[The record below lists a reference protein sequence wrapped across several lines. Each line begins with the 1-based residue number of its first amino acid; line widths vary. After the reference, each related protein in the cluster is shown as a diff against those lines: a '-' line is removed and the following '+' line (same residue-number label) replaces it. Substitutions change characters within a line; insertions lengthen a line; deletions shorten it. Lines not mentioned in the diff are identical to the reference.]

1 MNIAVVSEVRFC
13 RVPDGSV
20 WADASP
26 YQFWTRYLDEF
37 NLVTVVARE
46 ERIDGPR
53 PGMQRADGPGVRLRG
68 VPHYLGSREF
78 MLRWRG
84 VRSAVRPLVYEP
96 DALILRLGS
105 LLALGLQ
112 GTLLRSG
119 KPYGVEVVGDPW
131 DTFAPGVVDTPM
143 RSLIRRILTRSQ
155 QRLCASAAGAA
166 YVTEKSLQQRYPCSR
181 DEWAVSD
188 VELEERSSFTTHYS
202 SIELSYSDFAT
213 RPRVLPA
220 AGPLK
225 VVTVGSLAQ
234 RYKGVDVLIRAV
246 SALNVLGR
254 PCGLTVIGDGRYR
267 AELEALAASLD
278 LPVRF
283 TSHLKRSQV
292 MSELDDANLFVL
304 ASRTEGLPRA
314 VIEAMAQGLPC
325 IGTRVGGIP
334 ELLDSRALCEPGS
347 VESLVDC
354 LLAIMSGR
362 VDGNALAVQ
371 NLKKAHEFRADVLRA
386 RRREFYRRVRLV
398 TEEWQQ
404 ARVAA

>member
-1 MNIAVVSEVRFC
+1 MAPACGCEAFRTTS
-13 RVPDGSV
+13 D
-20 WADASP
+20 
-26 YQFWTRYLDEF
+26 
-37 NLVTVVARE
+37 
-46 ERIDGPR
+46 
-53 PGMQRADGPGVRLRG
+53 RG
-68 VPHYLGSREF
+68 EF

-181 DEWAVSD
+181 EEWAVSD

-202 SIELSYSDFAT
+202 SIELSCSDFAA
-213 RPRVLPA
+213 RPHVLPA
-220 AGPLK
+220 AGPLR

-246 SALNVLGR
+246 SALNALGR
-254 PCGLTVIGDGRYR
+254 PCELTVIGDGRYR
-267 AELEALAASLD
+267 AELETLAASLE

-283 TSHLKRSQV
+283 TSHLKRPQV

-314 VIEAMAQGLPC
+314 VIEAMARGLPC

-334 ELLDSRALCEPGS
+334 ELLDAARI
-347 VESLVDC
+347 V
-354 LLAIMSGR
+354 
-362 VDGNALAVQ
+362 
-371 NLKKAHEFRADVLRA
+371 
-386 RRREFYRRVRLV
+386 RRRIG
-398 TEEWQQ
+398 
-404 ARVAA
+404 